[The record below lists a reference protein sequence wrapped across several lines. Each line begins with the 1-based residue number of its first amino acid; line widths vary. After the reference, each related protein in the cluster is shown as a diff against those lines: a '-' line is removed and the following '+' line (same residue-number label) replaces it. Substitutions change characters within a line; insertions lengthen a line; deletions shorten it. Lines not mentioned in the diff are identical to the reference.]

1 MSIKKLD
8 HVSIAVADMDEAL
21 RLYRDVLGLEV
32 TRRVH
37 LEDRQLDIAFIR
49 VGDTELELIRPL
61 SEDTT
66 VARFLERRGPGLHH
80 ICFRVDDVAE
90 SMREIG
96 ARGLQF
102 IESEPQPG
110 AVGLVCFIHPA
121 SVNGVLIELSQPLDN
136 GGT

>member
-1 MSIKKLD
+1 MTIKKLD
-8 HVSIAVADMDEAL
+8 HVSIAVGDMDEAL

-32 TRRVH
+32 TRRVR

-61 SEDTT
+61 TDDNT

-80 ICFRVDDVAE
+80 ICFQVDDVAE

-96 ARGLQF
+96 ACGLQF
-102 IESEPQPG
+102 IEAEPQPG
-110 AVGLVCFIHPA
+110 AVGLVSFIHPSSA
-121 SVNGVLIELSQPLDN
+121 
-136 GGT
+136 